1 MSKLKR
7 ISIFALLAFVLAS
20 PALTVFADDDAP
32 VATSAEQSTESPTE
46 DKSTPPVIS
55 LSPTSEQVSLI
66 ESNVV
71 TKKLAVKNGGDRPL
85 TFTLYASPYTINNEN
100 DAYAYNFGASNSYS
114 EIANWIT
121 FDTESGG
128 TAPMVT
134 YTLAPDEER
143 SIFYHVTTPETVPAG
158 SQFAAIFAQTVPEET
173 ASTDTGTNT
182 IKAVSRV
189 TLLLYARNA
198 KEATTEY
205 EETGFSLPGFL
216 LGGEITVASRLKSTG
231 NTDIAVIGNFNVDTI
246 FGQNLYSR
254 RIAYHVL
261 PGTERLT
268 TLSWDKTPSFGLY
281 HVSYEYT
288 INGETHKHTALVLI
302 YPVLFIILTILVLT
316 ILIIW
321 ITIVIRKR
329 KERNSKLLV

>member
-7 ISIFALLAFVLAS
+7 IFIFTLLALLFAAPLS
-20 PALTVFADDDAP
+20 PAFAEDEPGNDIS
-32 VATSAEQSTESPTE
+32 TEQSAEDSSK
-46 DKSTPPVIS
+46 DSSTPPAIS
-55 LSPTSEQVSLI
+55 LSPTSEQISLI
-66 ESNVV
+66 ESNTV
-71 TKKLAVKNGGDRPL
+71 TKKLAVKNGGSRPL
-85 TFTLYASPYTINNEN
+85 TFILYASPYTINNEN
-100 DAYAYNFGASNSYS
+100 DAYAYNFGASDSYS

-121 FDTESGG
+121 FDTDSGD
-128 TAPMVT
+128 TASSAT
-134 YTLAPDEER
+134 YTIAPGEER
-143 SIFYHVTTPETVPAG
+143 NIFYHVTTPSTVPAG
-158 SQFAAIFAQTVPEET
+158 SQFAAIFAQTVPEEDSQT
-173 ASTDTGTNT
+173 EGATNA

-198 KEATTEY
+198 KDATTSY
-205 EETGFSLPGFL
+205 EETGFTLNGFL
-216 LGGEITVASRLKSTG
+216 LGGPITVSSRLKSTG
-231 NTDIAVIGNFNVDTI
+231 NTDISVVGNLSVDTI

-281 HVSYEYT
+281 HVTYEYT
-288 INGETHKHTALVLI
+288 VDGEAHKHVALVLI
-302 YPVLFIILTILVLT
+302 YPVLLIILTLLVFT

>member
-1 MSKLKR
+1 MPKLKR
-7 ISIFALLAFVLAS
+7 ILILVLSAIALATPCAS
-20 PALTVFADDDAP
+20 VFADDEAPKDDA
-32 VATSAEQSTESPTE
+32 
-46 DKSTPPVIS
+46 STPPSIS

-66 ESNVV
+66 ESNTI
-71 TKKLAVKNGGDRPL
+71 TKKLAVKNDGTRPL
-85 TFTLYASPYTINNEN
+85 TFTLYASSYTINNEN

-121 FDTESGG
+121 FDTESGE
-128 TAPMVT
+128 TAPTAT
-134 YTLAPDEER
+134 YTLAPGEER
-143 SIFYHVTTPETVPAG
+143 SFFYHITTPAVVPAG
-158 SQFAAIFAQTVPEET
+158 SQFAAIFAQTVPEE
-173 ASTDTGTNT
+173 STSSGSTMNA

-198 KEATTEY
+198 KDAETKY

-216 LGGEITVASRLKSTG
+216 LGGEITVSSRLKSTG
-231 NTDIAVIGNFNVDTI
+231 NTDIAVIADFSVDTI
-246 FGQNLYSR
+246 FGQNLYSH
-254 RIAYHVL
+254 RIAYRVL
-261 PGTERLT
+261 PGTERLN

-288 INGETHKHTALVLI
+288 VDGDTYHHSALVLI

-321 ITIVIRKR
+321 ITLVIRKR